1 MRTHTSF
8 KSTLLCQMHPSC
20 NWQVLF
26 ICSSQFRPI
35 ECDVPNKKR
44 GGIMGQLIWFFLR
57 SGQDLHKGPGFEAH
71 SMHMIFFFWF
81 EGPEL
86 NFCFHMKKYLNLDIK
101 HPMQINCPNYKPVT
115 NTKVV
120 YLKVSK
126 WAHSSLFRILPNRY
140 LFSIESLIW
149 KIGNL
154 DFRFLYLF

>member
-1 MRTHTSF
+1 MRTNTSF

-120 YLKVSK
+120 YLKVSG
-126 WAHSSLFRILPNRY
+126 HILHYSEFYLIGLYYYISTYPTRQRY

-149 KIGNL
+149 
-154 DFRFLYLF
+154 